1 MQLPRQPSLPDKPKN
16 HNQYGDVDQGYVGE
30 EPGKEIELVEP
41 GYPEAE
47 RIGFGIPKIIRHK
60 YSRKLVL
67 VRVPDECGQA
77 YAVDYRRNEFAL
89 NVLETQELQDRCD
102 G

>member
-1 MQLPRQPSLPDKPKN
+1 VANFLLIETEWYSCKRSL
-16 HNQYGDVDQGYVGE
+16 V
-30 EPGKEIELVEP
+30 
-41 GYPEAE
+41 
-47 RIGFGIPKIIRHK
+47 
-60 YSRKLVL
+60 
-67 VRVPDECGQA
+67 A